1 MLQISD
7 YLDLPKDGSD
17 EAKVAGIGEVL
28 EVGEPVW
35 VKVRIPA
42 WPDLWSPPCLLFFA
56 APPVPGS

>member
-35 VKVRIPA
+35 VKVRILSLPN
-42 WPDLWSPPCLLFFA
+42 PQVPSSFFPQA
-56 APPVPGS
+56 FGEAS